1 MNATTYQIHLD
12 HFEGPFDLLLFF
24 IERDEIDIYDI
35 PISKITKDFL
45 DYLHGLERM
54 QIEIAS
60 EFIYMA
66 ATLVK
71 IKTHML
77 IPRPTTENTE
87 EVQDPR
93 HELVQQLVAYKQFK
107 QAQQHLQQLEEEAT
121 KIFPSGTLTAIHD
134 HKPQDE
140 LHSVTLYQ
148 LMTVYKKILENQ
160 KLREQKPRHVIQPY
174 PYTPEQVKAFIVQ
187 QIHTFGTIDFLT
199 FVSLK
204 PDRLFIVFSILSIL
218 EMVQYQQIRV
228 IIGDGFNNFWITSYT
243 HSSAVEVGVS
253 V

>member
-1 MNATTYQIHLD
+1 MSATTYQIHLD

-45 DYLHGLERM
+45 DYLHSLERM
-54 QIEIAS
+54 QIEVAS

-77 IPRPTTENTE
+77 LPRQPSENSE
-87 EVQDPR
+87 EIVDPR
-93 HELVQQLVAYKQFK
+93 QELVQQLVAYKQFK
-107 QAQQHLQQLEEEAT
+107 QAQQHLQQLEEQAT
-121 KIFPSGTLTAIHD
+121 KLFAAGTLTAIHE

-140 LHSVTLYQ
+140 LQAVTLYQ

-160 KLREQKPRHVIQPY
+160 KLREKKPKHVIQPY
-174 PYTPEQVKAFIVQ
+174 PFTPEQVKAFIFQ
-187 QIHTFGTIDFLT
+187 QIHSLGTIDFLT

-228 IIGDGFNNFWITSYT
+228 IIGEGFNNFWITSNT
-243 HSSAVEVGVS
+243 HTEAVEVGAS
-253 V
+253 L